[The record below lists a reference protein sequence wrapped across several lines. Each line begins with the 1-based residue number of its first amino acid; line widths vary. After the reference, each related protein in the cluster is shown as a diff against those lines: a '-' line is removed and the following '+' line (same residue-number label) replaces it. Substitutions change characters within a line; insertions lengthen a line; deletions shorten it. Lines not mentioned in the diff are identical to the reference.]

1 MHRHLL
7 LAAAASLSLVAC
19 SSESEADETAGGS
32 TETTAPAATP
42 EEQKLK
48 AFQDSVEKAMGDI
61 PPEHRDA
68 FQKEFACEIERNN
81 ASSQPKEID
90 ASTIREI
97 TARLKAG
104 KAAGC

>member
-1 MHRHLL
+1 MQRHLL

-19 SSESEADETAGGS
+19 GSENEVEDAAVTAAEPAD
-32 TETTAPAATP
+32 PAAAA
-42 EEQKLK
+42 EDQKLK
-48 AFQDSVEKAMGDI
+48 AFQDSVEKAMSDI
-61 PPEHRDA
+61 PPEYRDA

-81 ASSQPKEID
+81 ASSQPQEIN